1 MRTPD
6 FLIIGG
12 MKCGST
18 TLYRDLLTNPRVFFP
33 IDKEPESLC
42 HDQVLSEQGRAKYAA
57 MFESAREGQ
66 LCAEAST
73 AYTKRPDYEGVAE
86 RAKAVCSPELK
97 VIYLVRDPV
106 NRLVSHHYHQYSRG
120 LMPRSV
126 DEAVRSFPELVNYS
140 KYAMQVEPWLEAL
153 GPGSVRIVRFEDY
166 VSDRAG
172 WSSRLCEFLG
182 IEAKPELVEVEKVFN
197 KSEGKPVMRGPWRL
211 VAHHPVYRRF
221 IRPLMPVG
229 LKDRLRGKVLPK
241 APARPEPPSEATRAW
256 ILEQVGEDQ
265 GRLEEIL
272 RSGVSLPV

>member
-42 HDQVLSEQGRAKYAA
+42 HDEVLGDEGRAKYAA
-57 MFESAREGQ
+57 MFESAGADQ

-73 AYTKRPDYEGVAE
+73 AYTKRPDFEGVAE
-86 RAKAVCSPELK
+86 RAKAVCSPDLK
-97 VIYLVRDPV
+97 VIYLVRDPIK
-106 NRLVSHHYHQYSRG
+106 RIMSHHYHEYARG
-120 LMPRSV
+120 NMPESV
-126 DEAVRSFPELVNYS
+126 DEAVRSFPALVNYS
-140 KYAMQVEPWLEAL
+140 MYAMQVEPWIEAL
-153 GPGSVRIVRFEDY
+153 GAQRVRIIRFEDY

-182 IEAKPELVEVEKVFN
+182 IEAMPDLIEADKVFN
-197 KSEGKPVMRGPWRL
+197 KSEGNPVMRGPWRL
-211 VAHHPVYRRF
+211 VAHNPAYRRF

-229 LKDRLRGKVLPK
+229 FKDRLRGKVLPK
-241 APARPEPPSEATRAW
+241 APPRPEPPSADTRAW
-256 ILEQVGEDQ
+256 VLERVRDDQ
-265 GRLEEIL
+265 ARLEELL